1 MMAGAPAMA
10 TLDRKSEELLLLSR
24 RNRKEYELNAQG
36 VWGLATGGV
45 PEHLG
50 GARRN
55 ASPAPL
61 LPIPR
66 QGRCV
71 SKFLVENHFFSLSP
85 SAQSRVGR
93 FNDAPVLGARV
104 HRTKGGSW
112 TWSARIAP
120 QPFLFGNQFGT
131 IDTCLRQAVGY
142 GEKVGYREAVIRA
155 SAYVAGGFS
164 E

>member
-10 TLDRKSEELLLLSR
+10 TLDRKSEELLSR
-24 RNRKEYELNAQG
+24 RSRKEYELNAQG
-36 VWGLATGGV
+36 VWGLATAGV

-50 GARRN
+50 GARSN

-112 TWSARIAP
+112 TRSARTAP
-120 QPFLFGNQFGT
+120 PSLSSLELNSVQSIHFCTKNSGM
-131 IDTCLRQAVGY
+131 
-142 GEKVGYREAVIRA
+142 GEKVGYREAAIRA
-155 SAYVAGGFS
+155 SVRKVAGGFFK
-164 E
+164 